1 MEKKA
6 IKKDIFEGFGKSGK
20 VIVEFYS
27 ESCRPCRTME
37 PIVEKLTES
46 SPDISVAQVDV
57 VKEPELADDFG
68 IRRVPSFV
76 IIKDGAEVARRHGAC
91 SFTEMEKF
99 VSAN

>member
-1 MEKKA
+1 MEKKDMLESFA
-6 IKKDIFEGFGKSGK
+6 KSGK
-20 VIVEFYS
+20 VVVEFYS
-27 ESCRPCRTME
+27 ETCRPCRTME

-46 SPDISVAQVDV
+46 IPDISVAKVDV

-91 SFTEMEKF
+91 SFSEMERF
-99 VSAN
+99 LSAN